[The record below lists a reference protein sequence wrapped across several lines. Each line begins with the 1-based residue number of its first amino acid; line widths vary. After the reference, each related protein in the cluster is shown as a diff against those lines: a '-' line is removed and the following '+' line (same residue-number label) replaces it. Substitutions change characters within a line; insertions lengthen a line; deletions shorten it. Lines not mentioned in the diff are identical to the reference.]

1 MDFDLLKGKI
11 ALVTGGSKGIGRGM
25 SLTLSR
31 FGCDIAVVSRNLEE
45 AQKVADEVRGFGVN
59 SMALTA
65 DVTQRSQVQDMVAQA
80 VEKFGR
86 IDVLVSNAGMN
97 IRKPLL
103 ELEENEWDKV
113 IDTNLKGVFLVGQAV
128 GSVMVKQQS
137 GKIINIASVA
147 GIKGRPSLG
156 AYCSSK
162 GAVIQLTKVMALEWV
177 DANVQ
182 VNAIAPS
189 YIETPMTKDF
199 ISKKRDVILNRV
211 PMRRLGT
218 ERDIDGALL
227 LLSSHY
233 SDFMTGQTI
242 FVDGGSTVS

>member
-1 MDFDLLKGKI
+1 
-11 ALVTGGSKGIGRGM
+11 
-25 SLTLSR
+25 
-31 FGCDIAVVSRNLEE
+31 
-45 AQKVADEVRGFGVN
+45 
-59 SMALTA
+59 MALTA